1 MKKYVWLLIAAAFA
15 VAVLAMVGCK
25 PATTPTPSPTPTVT
39 PPTPTPDTK
48 CPQVVSKVVQR
59 LYTSDDPD
67 DDGSFAIILTFDE
80 PIAGDWAC
88 ILNKNNW
95 TITIENATRQSSDFK
110 NGTKSADLIVV
121 NKLSDKKIE
130 IKAKVSETVGS
141 NTFNGLI
148 CSEEDANEYKKDLG
162 LQDYQKPSVADTVK
176 WKLAYKCKIY
186 DQLGNPCCGLED
198 SGCCAAVC
206 EPVTPPSGCPL

>member
-25 PATTPTPSPTPTVT
+25 PAETPTASPSPTA
-39 PPTPTPDTK
+39 PTPTADTAY
-48 CPQVVSKVVQR
+48 PEVVSTVVQR

-88 ILNKNNW
+88 ITNPANW
-95 TITIENATRQSSDFK
+95 TITVVNPTRQGSGFEDGVKAS
-110 NGTKSADLIVV
+110 NV
-121 NKLSDKKIE
+121 NVTQISNQKIKITATITE
-130 IKAKVSETVGS
+130 GA
-141 NTFNGLI
+141 FAGLI
-148 CSEEDANEYKKDLG
+148 CSKEDANEYKKDLG

-186 DQLGNPCCGLED
+186 DQLGNTRCGLED

-206 EPVTPPSGCPL
+206 EPVTPPSGCSLW

>member
-25 PATTPTPSPTPTVT
+25 PAETPSPSPTPTVT

-48 CPQVVSKVVQR
+48 CPQVVSTVVQR

-80 PIAGDWAC
+80 PIVGDWAC
-88 ILNKNNW
+88 ILNEDNW
-95 TITIENATRQSSDFK
+95 TITVVNPTRQDDNFED
-110 NGTKSADLIVV
+110 GVEADDIEVTKI
-121 NKLSDKKIE
+121 SDKKIKITATITE
-130 IKAKVSETVGS
+130 DA
-141 NTFNGLI
+141 FAGLI
-148 CSEEDANEYKKDLG
+148 CSEEDAEAYVEALG
-162 LQDYQKPSVADTVK
+162 LEDYEAPSVADTVK

-186 DQLGNPCCGLED
+186 DQLGNTCCSLED